1 MKKINDIL
9 NIPESWED
17 ITIKQLKD
25 MKNLKDSTSAE
36 AQIELIKVF
45 NPDID
50 IMNVDFA
57 SILQAITSIYDVL
70 SETPKPVK
78 SDGSFNVGEV
88 VYKLKDIDNID
99 FSTFLDF
106 QSLSGG
112 DNEWEKIQN
121 LGLILSLLTEDKP
134 TDDVKE
140 FAEVIE
146 KNVDVITA
154 TSLLLFFSEKLITY
168 LQDTPIYSQ
177 YMEQMTKNEKEKI
190 TE

>member
-17 ITIKQLKD
+17 ITIEQLKK

-36 AQIELIKVF
+36 AQIELIKLF
-45 NPDID
+45 NTDID
-50 IMNVDFA
+50 IMNIDFA

-70 SETPKPVK
+70 SDTPKPVK
-78 SDGSFNVGEV
+78 SDGSFTVDEV

-140 FAEVIE
+140 FADVIE

-154 TSLLLFFSEKLITY
+154 TSLLLFFSEKLISY
-168 LQDTPIYSQ
+168 LQNTQIYSQ
-177 YMEQMTKNEKEKI
+177 YMEQMTKNKKERI
-190 TE
+190 ID

>member
-17 ITIKQLKD
+17 ITIEQLKK

-45 NPDID
+45 NTDID
-50 IMNVDFA
+50 IMNIDFA

-78 SDGSFNVGEV
+78 SDGSFTVDEV

-154 TSLLLFFSEKLITY
+154 TSLLLFFSEELITY
-168 LQDTPIYSQ
+168 LQSTRIYSQ
-177 YMEQMTKNEKEKI
+177 YMEQMTKNEKERI
-190 TE
+190 ID